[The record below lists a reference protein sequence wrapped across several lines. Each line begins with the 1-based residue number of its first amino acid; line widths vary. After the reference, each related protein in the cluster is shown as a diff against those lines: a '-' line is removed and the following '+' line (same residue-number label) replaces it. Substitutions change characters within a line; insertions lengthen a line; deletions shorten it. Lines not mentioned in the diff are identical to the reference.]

1 MALVVSNL
9 PAIAGGGRDAGSA
22 PGWGR
27 SPERGRD
34 SPLQCSCLEN
44 PMDRGA
50 WRAVVP
56 RVAESDTT
64 EASEHALTGICVG
77 IHYQIFSCLNL
88 SLSLRNIR
96 LFLKPLFK
104 NKVNC
109 YVSTLEE

>member
-1 MALVVSNL
+1 
-9 PAIAGGGRDAGSA
+9 
-22 PGWGR
+22 
-27 SPERGRD
+27 
-34 SPLQCSCLEN
+34 
-44 PMDRGA
+44 MDWGA
-50 WRAVVP
+50 WWVTVP
-56 RVAESDTT
+56 GLTQESDTT